1 MTEKEPQPTTSQ
13 KTSDPIS
20 DNAISIIAIVGVI
33 IVLLACI
40 TSCTLLGYVFFSNPP
55 W

>member
-1 MTEKEPQPTTSQ
+1 MTENEPKPKTSQ
-13 KTSDPIS
+13 KTGDPIS
-20 DNAISIIAIVGVI
+20 DNAISIIAIVGIV

-40 TSCTLLGYVFFSNPP
+40 ASCTLLGYAFFSNPP